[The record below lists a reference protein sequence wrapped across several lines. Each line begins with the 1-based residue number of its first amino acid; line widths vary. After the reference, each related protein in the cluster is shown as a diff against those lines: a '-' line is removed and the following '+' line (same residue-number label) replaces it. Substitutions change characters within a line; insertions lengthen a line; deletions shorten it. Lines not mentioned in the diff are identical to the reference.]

1 MGIAFFDYVAALRES
16 GLSGP
21 TRSVAFWI
29 AARCANGWPVA
40 RETVAADSGFSR
52 ATVTRAIAELR
63 EKRWLLSS
71 QNWRQ
76 GNSYEL
82 NIPRV
87 LSAQCELIKAQSEPV
102 DNFLPAHSEPKGA
115 QSEPIKAQSEPVN
128 NFLPAHSEPTV
139 GSERAFKGAH
149 SEPTY
154 IRTIQEQQEH
164 FRARTPAPARTH
176 AREGVAGTIKHSDL
190 NQGLLWTW
198 VRELEKVPEAL
209 AEVLKFRFYR
219 IPDNKIDKDK
229 FVTALLT
236 SEALFEHFRPWFEQ
250 LKEEGRI

>member
-87 LSAQCELIKAQSEPV
+87 LSAQCELIK
-102 DNFLPAHSEPKGA
+102 A